1 MRVGNVE
8 ESMVLVGGFLI
19 VVEAQELRKSRCSSE
34 PVLGEELV
42 VE

>member
-1 MRVGNVE
+1 VKVGRVE
-8 ESMVLVGGFLI
+8 ELMVLVGGFLI

-34 PVLGEELV
+34 PVLGEGQV